1 MLDPQMLEFIT
12 YMSKVDSPTGLAMFF
27 YMAFR
32 FKKLEDKMSS
42 LNDKLE
48 QFVVRV
54 MKVEQDLN
62 DWIYTDED

>member
-1 MLDPQMLEFIT
+1 MLDPQIVEVAT
-12 YMSKVDSPTGLAMFF
+12 YLSKVDSPTGLAMFF

-32 FKKLEDKMSS
+32 FKKLEDKVSS

-48 QFVVRV
+48 QFVSRV

-62 DWIYTDED
+62 DWIYTEGD